1 MKLVFPELLELK
13 GAETRDGIG
22 HKDNLTHTYKVV
34 DNMAKALATAPPWAR
49 EEPLAPLGSAP
60 PRHREA
66 PHQAALTSASAG
78 RSTTTTSSV

>member
-34 DNMAKALATAPPWAR
+34 DNMAKHSPPPALGTR
-49 EEPLAPLGSAP
+49 
-60 PRHREA
+60 
-66 PHQAALTSASAG
+66 
-78 RSTTTTSSV
+78 